1 MKISYRKNSGNSYA
15 VIEGLGG
22 GSEDLFFTKM
32 VTSNSIPNLL
42 PLKTEKLNGQ
52 TLFLYDITGKQALD
66 KTFESRKMS
75 FDVFLSFMNSLK
87 ELSNSFSELLLDT
100 ERIILK
106 TDAVFIDHS
115 FNDFR
120 FCADPYGDNCFKDD
134 IRVFFDHLL
143 TLIDYE
149 DTRLVALVFSL
160 SRLVRDDNL
169 SLRDLFSIN
178 TGAISQ
184 STTPDPTAPFT
195 YEQVPAAKVQE
206 RSHASFM
213 EKAKYYFKGKSFSEI
228 YDAVNSGK
236 IIKLI
241 KETDLPVSLTSPETG
256 TGLLPAD
263 RSDRESAATD
273 YNEKLPADTDP
284 DTFYTDD
291 PSASFDTAEININ
304 DFPFHRLNGFD
315 SASGI
320 VILLDHFPFTI
331 GKGTD
336 SADFQLE
343 RPEISRTHCRIYSP
357 AEDTFDLEDLNSKN
371 GSYINGN
378 SLDPYSRQ
386 PLLPGDTVTLADLKF
401 IFI

>member
-15 VIEGLGG
+15 VIEGSGG

-87 ELSNSFSELLLDT
+87 ELSNGFSELLLDT

-106 TDAVFIDHS
+106 TDAVFMDHS
-115 FNDFR
+115 SNDFR
-120 FCADPYGDNCFKDD
+120 FCADPYGDNRFQDD
-134 IRVFFDHLL
+134 IRVFFDRLL
-143 TLIDYE
+143 TFIDYE

-169 SLRDLFSIN
+169 SLQDLFSIN
-178 TGAISQ
+178 TGAISE
-184 STTPDPTAPFT
+184 SKTPDSTVPFT

-241 KETDLPVSLTSPETG
+241 KETDLPVSLASPETG
-256 TGLLPAD
+256 IGLLPAD

-273 YNEKLPADTDP
+273 
-284 DTFYTDD
+284 
-291 PSASFDTAEININ
+291 SVSFDTAEININ
-304 DFPFHRLNGFD
+304 DFPFHRLNGLD

-331 GKGTD
+331 GKETD
-336 SADFQLE
+336 SADYHLE
-343 RPEISRTHCRIYSP
+343 RPEISRTHCRIHSP
-357 AEDTFDLEDLNSKN
+357 ADDEFELEDLNSKN
-371 GSYINGN
+371 GSCINGN
-378 SLDPYSRQ
+378 NLDPYSRQ
-386 PLLPGDTVTLADLKF
+386 PLLPGDTVTLADLTF
-401 IFI
+401 IFT